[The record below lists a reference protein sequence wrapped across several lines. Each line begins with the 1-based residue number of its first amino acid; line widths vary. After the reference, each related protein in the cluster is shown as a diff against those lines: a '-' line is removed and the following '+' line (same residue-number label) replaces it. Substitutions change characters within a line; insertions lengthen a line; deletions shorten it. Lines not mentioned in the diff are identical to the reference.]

1 MGPTWNKP
9 VLDPLAVFHL
19 DNRLYHRGVLQRGF
33 CLTNFNDFFFSIV
46 EDGIMVQ
53 VSQERMLQI
62 RKSLNNMEDCRIDCG
77 PFGAEKPDETVYIK
91 WIENDQSV
99 NAGWVFYRE
108 KQWTRVVSNVTF
120 CILFVSFS
128 YSGTYH
134 FYFVFYWRHRFLLLL
149 KILKTKRIH

>member
-1 MGPTWNKP
+1 MNIRDVVFSFFFLISLIFRRSRFNISELLFGRLD
-9 VLDPLAVFHL
+9 LDPE
-19 DNRLYHRGVLQRGF
+19 GF
-33 CLTNFNDFFFSIV
+33 VKPKILMVFFSIV

-99 NAGWVFYRE
+99 NAG
-108 KQWTRVVSNVTF
+108 
-120 CILFVSFS
+120 
-128 YSGTYH
+128 
-134 FYFVFYWRHRFLLLL
+134 
-149 KILKTKRIH
+149 